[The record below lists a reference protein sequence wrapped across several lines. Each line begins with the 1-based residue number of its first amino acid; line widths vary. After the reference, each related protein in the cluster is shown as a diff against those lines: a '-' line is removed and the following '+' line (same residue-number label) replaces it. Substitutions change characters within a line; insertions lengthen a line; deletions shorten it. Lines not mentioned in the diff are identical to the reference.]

1 MLGNRQKK
9 ACTRAVMLKQ
19 LLKTMISEF
28 ICSLSNVA
36 PESAGIRCVKD
47 VQMTNVFV
55 DDWKPDFIMLF

>member
-1 MLGNRQKK
+1 
-9 ACTRAVMLKQ
+9 MLKQ